1 MKKKEPIFEI
11 IVNGEVTEEIVGW
24 DKFAE
29 VENKYLELFFKQG
42 FESLSSSSRGSS
54 GYKLLFNRD
63 TLKSSTFAWR
73 EFTGFLDMNGN
84 RVYDGDMLYSPED
97 EEEFS
102 LNEYPEMDGKEGYYL
117 RRNNSWTKI
126 PITGSEIKKGYTV
139 IHHVFPYI
147 VNEKIKKNAKH

>member
-1 MKKKEPIFEI
+1 MKKEPIFEI
-11 IVNGEVTEEIVGW
+11 IVNGEVTEEVVGW

-84 RVYDGDMLYSPED
+84 RVYDGDILYDKEDD
-97 EEEFS
+97 EEFL
-102 LNEYPEMDGKEGYYL
+102 LNEYPEMDEKKGYYL
-117 RRNNSWTKI
+117 RRTDSWRDI
-126 PITGSEIKKGYTV
+126 PIKGSEIRKKYMV
-139 IHHVFPYI
+139 IHCVFPDI
-147 VNEKIKKNAKH
+147 VNNKLKDKQ